1 MLQSLD
7 VISVNLWNILISFA
21 NLVLLFFLVKK
32 FLFQPVKRILA
43 KRQSEIDAR
52 YTEAEEAERK
62 ASADKD
68 SWEKRMQKAEDEASA
83 ILLDATEDAK
93 SRGDKIV
100 SDAKAVAEGIIRQAE
115 FEAELEHKKAVDE
128 IKREIVEV
136 SGALAEKVLEREI
149 DTTAHRD
156 LIDSFIEK
164 IGDDNDGAR

>member
-7 VISVNLWNILISFA
+7 VISVNLWSILISFA
-21 NLVLLFFLVKK
+21 NLILLFFLVKK

-43 KRQSEIDAR
+43 KRQSEIDAH
-52 YTEAEEAERK
+52 YMEAEEAERK

-68 SWEKRMQKAEDEASA
+68 SWAKKMQTAEDEANA
-83 ILLDATEDAK
+83 ILHDATENAK

-100 SDAKAVAEGIIRQAE
+100 SEAKTVAEGIIRQAE

-149 DTTAHRD
+149 DTADHRD

-164 IGDDNDGAR
+164 IGDDDGGTQ